1 MRKKVRKIFFEICEG
16 LEFFMALA
24 AIAGIVIAIIAMLP
38 EMGEFWLHRQQAG
51 AFLEFLDCI
60 FAIVIGIEFVKMLC
74 KPNAENVIEVLIF
87 LISRHMIIQ
96 ESTAVEDLLAVV
108 SVCILFIVQRYLK
121 KAESCIGSEAEQIQK
136 VKEKQKESAET

>member
-1 MRKKVRKIFFEICEG
+1 
-16 LEFFMALA
+16 
-24 AIAGIVIAIIAMLP
+24 
-38 EMGEFWLHRQQAG
+38 MGEFWLHRQQAG